1 MPARLFHMQNPC
13 SLPSLVDGVENLKV
27 RLNVCQSIGVEKVF
41 FGEKVINSLRVRN
54 SKNAQSQNG
63 KCVK

>member
-1 MPARLFHMQNPC
+1 MQNPC
-13 SLPSLVDGVENLKV
+13 SLNSLVDGVENLKV

-41 FGEKVINSLRVRN
+41 FGEKVINSLRH